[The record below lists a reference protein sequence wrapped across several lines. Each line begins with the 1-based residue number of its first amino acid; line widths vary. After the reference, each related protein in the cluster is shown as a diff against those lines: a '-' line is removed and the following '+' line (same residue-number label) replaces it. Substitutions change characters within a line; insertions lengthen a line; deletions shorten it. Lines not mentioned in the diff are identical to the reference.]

1 MTALIS
7 GLSQLADRY
16 DVVLSDVW
24 GVIHN
29 GREHFPIPCAA
40 LAEWKA
46 QVGPVVLISNSP
58 RSSDDFAR
66 QMDSFG
72 VPRATW
78 SNFVTSGAAT
88 RVLLAELAPGPAWSI
103 GLDPGGLLY
112 EGLGLSFA
120 GPDHAAFIS
129 CVGLDNDEVETA
141 EDYRDRLALC
151 AARALP
157 MVCAN
162 PDKVVHRG
170 EKLIVCGGALADLY
184 GELGGHAAMAG
195 KPYAPVYD
203 LALAQAQEALGRPVD
218 RSRVLCIGDGL
229 PTDVAGAN
237 AQGLDCLFIA
247 GGIHRDVLQ
256 PGALHD
262 ALDHLLADRGL
273 TAAYVMPSLSW

>member
-7 GLSQLADRY
+7 GLSQLTGRY
-16 DVVLSDVW
+16 DVILSDVW

-29 GREHFPIPCAA
+29 GREHFATPCAA
-40 LAEWKA
+40 LAQWKA
-46 QVGPVVLISNSP
+46 EVGPVVLISNSP
-58 RSSDDFAR
+58 RSSDDFAH
-66 QMDSFG
+66 QMDGLG
-72 VPRATW
+72 VPRASW
-78 SNFVTSGAAT
+78 SSFVTSGAAT
-88 RVLLAELAPGPAWSI
+88 RTLLADLAPGPAWSI
-103 GLDPGGLLY
+103 GLGPSGLLY

-120 GPDHAAFIS
+120 GPEDATFIS

-170 EKLIVCGGALADLY
+170 DKLIVCGGALADLY
-184 GELGGHAAMAG
+184 VELGGHAAMAG

-203 LALAQAQEALGRPVD
+203 LALAQAEAALGRPVD

-229 PTDVAGAN
+229 ATDVAGAN

-247 GGIHRDVLQ
+247 GGIHRDLMAA
-256 PGALHD
+256 GAAPD
-262 ALDHLLADRGL
+262 ALDRELAHHGL
-273 TAAYVMPSLSW
+273 EAAWAMPALCW